1 MKNKIK
7 YILAGCCLMTT
18 FSCSDFLERYPL
30 DKAVNDTYW
39 KTEAQLRAALYPCYE
54 GLQYDLIINL
64 GEACAETVIWG
75 DPTSGLSKVS
85 GGTSSA
91 QDNFPFYNYW
101 RDIYG
106 HIFDCNNFLDNYNA
120 ADVPQETKDVYAA
133 EVKVIRALQYFWLT
147 SVWGDVPLID
157 KVISSEEAYG
167 PRNPKE
173 EVVDWMIKDLKWAAE
188 KLSPEIQTG
197 QNVGRIDR
205 WGALALMARI
215 ALQNERYELA
225 EKVSKYILDN
235 SPYDLYDYEKVYHL
249 EGNSENDPDNK
260 ESIIYSLY
268 VKDIRMN
275 NMTNYTCTPVNY
287 IRLNASKTFVDAFL
301 CTDGKPA
308 TTGLEYYKRTDVAVS
323 PLSNI
328 R

>member
-64 GEACAETVIWG
+64 GEACAETVVWG

-106 HIFDCNNFLDNYNA
+106 HIA
-120 ADVPQETKDVYAA
+120 
-133 EVKVIRALQYFWLT
+133 I
-147 SVWGDVPLID
+147 
-157 KVISSEEAYG
+157 
-167 PRNPKE
+167 
-173 EVVDWMIKDLKWAAE
+173 
-188 KLSPEIQTG
+188 
-197 QNVGRIDR
+197 
-205 WGALALMARI
+205 
-215 ALQNERYELA
+215 
-225 EKVSKYILDN
+225 
-235 SPYDLYDYEKVYHL
+235 
-249 EGNSENDPDNK
+249 
-260 ESIIYSLY
+260 
-268 VKDIRMN
+268 
-275 NMTNYTCTPVNY
+275 
-287 IRLNASKTFVDAFL
+287 TF
-301 CTDGKPA
+301 
-308 TTGLEYYKRTDVAVS
+308 
-323 PLSNI
+323 
-328 R
+328 

>member
-75 DPTSGLSKVS
+75 DPTSGLSKVG

-106 HIFDCNNFLDNYNA
+106 HIFDCNNFLDNYDQVNM
-120 ADVPQETKDVYAA
+120 DQEAKDVYAA

-157 KVISSEEAYG
+157 RVIGSEEAYG
-167 PRNPKE
+167 PRNPKK
-173 EVVDWMIKDLKWAAE
+173 EVIDWMIEDLKWAAE
-188 KLSPEIQTG
+188 KLGPEIQTG
-197 QNVGRIDR
+197 QEVGRIDR
-205 WGALALMARI
+205 W
-215 ALQNERYELA
+215 ELW
-225 EKVSKYILDN
+225 
-235 SPYDLYDYEKVYHL
+235 H
-249 EGNSENDPDNK
+249 
-260 ESIIYSLY
+260 
-268 VKDIRMN
+268 
-275 NMTNYTCTPVNY
+275 
-287 IRLNASKTFVDAFL
+287 
-301 CTDGKPA
+301 
-308 TTGLEYYKRTDVAVS
+308 
-323 PLSNI
+323 
-328 R
+328 

>member
-7 YILAGCCLMTT
+7 YILTGCCLMTT

-75 DPTSGLSKVS
+75 DPTSGLSKVG

-106 HIFDCNNFLDNYNA
+106 HIFDCNNFLDNYDQVNM
-120 ADVPQETKDVYAA
+120 DQEAKDVYAA

-157 KVISSEEAYG
+157 RVIGSEEAYG
-167 PRNPKE
+167 PRNPKK
-173 EVVDWMIKDLKWAAE
+173 EVIDWMIEDLKWAAE
-188 KLSPEIQTG
+188 KLGPEIQTG
-197 QNVGRIDR
+197 QEVGRIDR

-215 ALQNERYELA
+215 ALQDGRYELA

-249 EGNSENDPDNK
+249 EGNAENDPKNN
-260 ESIIYSLY
+260 ESMIYSLY

-287 IRLNASKTFVDAFL
+287 KT
-301 CTDGKPA
+301 
-308 TTGLEYYKRTDVAVS
+308 
-323 PLSNI
+323 
-328 R
+328 